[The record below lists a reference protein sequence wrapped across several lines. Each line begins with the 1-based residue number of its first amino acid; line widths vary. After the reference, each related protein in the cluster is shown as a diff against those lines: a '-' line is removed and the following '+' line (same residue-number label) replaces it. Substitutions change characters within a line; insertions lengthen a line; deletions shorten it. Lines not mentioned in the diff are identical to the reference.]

1 LPDDA
6 TTAGSPGITR
16 LATAD
21 SIAPVPVAAKQ
32 STSFLVA
39 KIRGNRSSTRA

>member
-1 LPDDA
+1 M
-6 TTAGSPGITR
+6 AGSPGAIR

-32 STSFLVA
+32 STSLAVW
-39 KIRGNRSSTRA
+39 KTSGSRASALE